1 MSAVIRHLNIAI
13 NGKPIVDDVDLDIAD
28 GERVG
33 LVGSSGSG
41 KSMIARAMMGLLPA
55 TAQVTGSV
63 ELGGTQ
69 IVGASDAAVAD
80 LRGRYVGMV
89 FQNPSAA
96 LNPVMTVA
104 QQVGLPLYLHYDLS
118 LAERSERVTAV
129 LAKVGLGEDVLVK
142 YPHELSG
149 GQRQNRAATRC
160 YVLEC
165 GRIAESGDTDA
176 LLDQPRTDAGRRLV
190 RSARALSLHAGQ
202 DAGRESVRNPA
213 QKEAD
218 HD

>member
-96 LNPVMTVA
+96 LNPDDRGATGRSSAVPALRSVACRTVGTRHSDA
-104 QQVGLPLYLHYDLS
+104 CQGRPRRGR
-118 LAERSERVTAV
+118 A
-129 LAKVGLGEDVLVK
+129 GE
-142 YPHELSG
+142 
-149 GQRQNRAATRC
+149 
-160 YVLEC
+160 
-165 GRIAESGDTDA
+165 I
-176 LLDQPRTDAGRRLV
+176 
-190 RSARALSLHAGQ
+190 
-202 DAGRESVRNPA
+202 PA
-213 QKEAD
+213 
-218 HD
+218 